1 MSAGSGSTAAVAPA
15 STVGGAAV
23 GKNPF
28 ADTDLA
34 AQGDSDWIAQ
44 AQRLLLRAAPY
55 GAMGAVVARALLQCG
70 ASPLPPPPAAGVAAT
85 GEKEKCLETIVGGE
99 KSINNLPFSRVG
111 KRAAQRQRRRPTMTA
126 LHAAA

>member
-15 STVGGAAV
+15 STAGGAAV
-23 GKNPF
+23 RNPF

-34 AQGDSDWIAQ
+34 AAHGDSDWIAQ

-70 ASPLPPPPAAGVAAT
+70 ASPLPPPPAAGVVAT
-85 GEKEKCLETIVGGE
+85 GEKEKCLETVVGGE